1 MSSNTVSI
9 SGTKSQKLL
18 LRQHKRTCLK
28 SMLSQDLKT
37 LFTTP
42 VNLYRSPSRIQYQR
56 RQLFLLYLGL
66 QHRQAVPSSLQQ
78 QLQNCDTSESKRRQ
92 ASPKDTPENQRYH
105 SSFLLMAP
113 KYHSNVKVLLLLHF
127 LRFFFVSLLPDSLT
141 TCTWQSP
148 ILNIGLSLLLNYS
161 I

>member
-9 SGTKSQKLL
+9 LGTKSQKLL

-42 VNLYRSPSRIQYQR
+42 FNLYRSPSRIQYQR

-78 QLQNCDTSESKRRQ
+78 QLQNRDTSESKRRQ
-92 ASPKDTPENQRYH
+92 ASPKDTPENQKTPLIVSANGTKTSFKFVPTTK
-105 SSFLLMAP
+105 SS
-113 KYHSNVKVLLLLHF
+113 VWVLLLPT
-127 LRFFFVSLLPDSLT
+127 SM
-141 TCTWQSP
+141 Q
-148 ILNIGLSLLLNYS
+148 I
-161 I
+161 